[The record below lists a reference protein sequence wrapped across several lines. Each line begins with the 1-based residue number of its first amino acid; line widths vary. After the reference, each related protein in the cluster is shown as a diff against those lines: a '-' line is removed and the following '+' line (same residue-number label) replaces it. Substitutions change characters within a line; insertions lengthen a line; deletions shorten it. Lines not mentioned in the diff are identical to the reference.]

1 MPLSEMPMVGSYDFR
16 LVVLS
21 VFIAILASYAALD
34 LAGRVT
40 AARGRAR
47 LLWLSG
53 GAVAMGIG
61 IWSMHYIGML
71 SFHLAIPTEYDW
83 PTVLISLMAAIFAS
97 GIALFVVSRSKM
109 GMFRAFVG
117 SLFMGGGIAAMHYIG
132 MAAMRSSAMCHYSA
146 SLVTLSVILAI
157 VISLVALWLT
167 FHFRGDTSAGGWP
180 KTLSALVMGA
190 AIPIMHYTG
199 MAAVSFTPSKCAPL
213 ELSHA
218 LSISTLSTAGI
229 IGVTL
234 MVLGLVILTSQLDRR
249 FSVQAL
255 ELESNEQRY
264 RQIVETAF
272 DAFIGMDSTGS
283 ITDWNAQAG
292 ATFGWPRSEAI
303 GKDFCQL
310 VVPDRCRD
318 AYEQAIRQ
326 TLMAGQDS
334 ALNKRFEITALHRDG
349 LEFPIEVTVSA
360 VSTGETDRFAAFVRD
375 VTERK
380 RGEEERDKAKEAA
393 EAANRSK
400 SEFLA
405 NMSHEIRTPL
415 NGVVGMTDL
424 VLDTELSDEQREY
437 IATIK
442 MSADSLLT
450 VINDI
455 LDFSKI
461 EVGKIDLEAID
472 FNLRDSLEATLK
484 TLVFRTDEKG
494 LELLCEIDLE
504 VPEVVRC
511 DSTRLRQIV
520 VNLVGNAI
528 KFTPEGEVIL
538 KVRTDA
544 EGADHILH
552 FTVADTGIGIS
563 SKQQKLIFEPFTQAD
578 SSTTR
583 KYGGTGLGLAISKSL
598 VEMMG
603 GKMWVE
609 SNTGQGTRFHFTVRS
624 QTSEG
629 APAAVAIISPEVLRG
644 VTALIVDDNRTNRRI
659 LEGMLKHW
667 GMKPTAVENGEK
679 ALAVLSAAQ
688 KAGKPYALILTD
700 LHMPSMDG
708 FRLVQLIGQRTELSA
723 ATIMMLTSADHRD
736 DKWRCRTL
744 GIASYLT
751 KPIRKT
757 ELLSAVL
764 AAIGG
769 NRPAARPVPTRHQG
783 CAIQHEI
790 LRILLA
796 EDNRVNQTVATRI
809 LQKMG
814 HSLVVANNGNEA
826 PSLLATQPFDLVL
839 MDIQMPEMDGLT
851 ATQKIREGEKRTLSR
866 LPIIAMTAHAMKGD
880 RERCLEAGM
889 DGYVSKPIDKKEL
902 EREIATAVQGSDL
915 IRVGARPKPKK
926 EKAVANG
933 LTDWNFT
940 KSLER
945 LDGDEQLLR
954 DVIGIFLEEIPKHMA
969 GLRQAV
975 TQGNA
980 EALSKTAHSL
990 KGELGYLGILELSQ
1004 KARELEEMG
1013 RKSDLEHAAEVFAVF
1028 ETEISGIAASMR
1040 NVNRMTD
1047 GIPLAAKASG
1057 VQ

>member
-1 MPLSEMPMVGSYDFR
+1 MPLSEILMVGSYDFR
-16 LVVLS
+16 LVALS

-40 AARGRAR
+40 SAHGGAR

-83 PTVLISLMAAIFAS
+83 PTVLISLVAAVFAS
-97 GIALFVVSRSKM
+97 GVALFVVSRSEM

-117 SLFMGGGIAAMHYIG
+117 SVFMGGGIAAMHYVG
-132 MAAMRSSAMCHYSA
+132 MAAMRLSAMCHYSA

-157 VISLVALWLT
+157 VISFVALWLT
-167 FHFRGDTSAGGWP
+167 FHFRGDTSAGGWL

-190 AIPIMHYTG
+190 AIPVMHYTG
-199 MAAVSFTPSKCAPL
+199 MAAVSFTPSKSAPP
-213 ELSHA
+213 ELLHA
-218 LSISTLSTAGI
+218 VSISTLGTAGI
-229 IGVTL
+229 SVVSL
-234 MVLGLVILTSQLDRR
+234 MVLGLVILTSLLDRR

-255 ELESNEQRY
+255 ELESSEQRY

-292 ATFGWPRSEAI
+292 TTFGWPRSEAI

-310 VVPDRCRD
+310 VVPTRCSD

-326 TLMAGQDS
+326 TLTAGQDS
-334 ALNKRFEITALHRDG
+334 VLNKRFEITALHRDG
-349 LEFPIEVTVSA
+349 REFPIEVTMSA
-360 VSTGETDRFAAFVRD
+360 VSTGETDRLAAFVRD

-380 RGEEERDKAKEAA
+380 RGEEEREKAKEAA

-437 IATIK
+437 LATIK
-442 MSADSLLT
+442 MSADSLLS

-484 TLVFRTDEKG
+484 TLVFRADEKG
-494 LELLCEIDLE
+494 LELLCEIDPE

-528 KFTPEGEVIL
+528 KFTAEGEVML
-538 KVRTDA
+538 KVQTDT

-552 FTVADTGIGIS
+552 FTVADTGIGIP

-583 KYGGTGLGLAISKSL
+583 KYGGTGLGLAISKNL

-609 SNTGQGTRFHFTVRS
+609 SDTGPGTRFHFTVRS
-624 QTSEG
+624 RTSEK
-629 APAAVAIISPEVLRG
+629 ATNAVAIISPEVLRD

-667 GMKPTAVENGEK
+667 EMKPTAVESGEK
-679 ALAVLSAAQ
+679 ALAELSAAQ
-688 KAGKPYALILTD
+688 EAGIPYALILTD
-700 LHMPSMDG
+700 MHMPAMDG
-708 FRLVQLIGQRTELSA
+708 FGLVELIGQRRELSA
-723 ATIMMLTSADHRD
+723 ATVMMLTSADHRD
-736 DKWRCRTL
+736 DKERCRTL
-744 GIASYLT
+744 GIASYLI

-757 ELLSAVL
+757 ELLSAL
-764 AAIGG
+764 LTAIGE
-769 NRPAARPVPTRHQG
+769 NKPAARPAPISHQE
-783 CAIQHEI
+783 CAIQHRS

-826 PSLLATQPFDLVL
+826 LSLLATQPFDLVL
-839 MDIQMPEMDGLT
+839 MDVQMPEMDGLT
-851 ATQKIREGEKRTLSR
+851 ATQKIREGEKRTLSH

-902 EREIATAVQGSDL
+902 EPAIASAVPGPDATSL
-915 IRVGARPKPKK
+915 GPSPKPKK
-926 EKAVANG
+926 EDAVANS
-933 LTDWNFT
+933 LLAWDIT

-945 LDGDEQLLR
+945 LDGDEHLLY
-954 DVIGIFLEEIPKHMA
+954 DVIGIFLEDIPKHMTS
-969 GLRQAV
+969 LQQAV
-975 TQGNA
+975 AQGNA
-980 EALSKTAHSL
+980 EALAKTAHSL
-990 KGELGYLGILELSQ
+990 KGELGYLGISELSQ
-1004 KARELEEMG
+1004 KAGELEEMG
-1013 RKSDLEHAAEVFAVF
+1013 RRSDLEHAAGAFAVF
-1028 ETEISGIAASMR
+1028 EMEISAVAATMR
-1040 NVNRMTD
+1040 NGNRMTG

-1057 VQ
+1057 GQ